1 MKRLMT
7 ILLGILF
14 VFWTN
19 IAFAIDIIPKD
30 TEQATLEVPTELTET
45 PEPDAMLIGMPNQ
58 YVEASFREW
67 EDGVMDP
74 KIFYAYM
81 KENEFLDDGKVW
93 ISWSSKASSMHGC
106 AADASISFTNPSDS
120 NIGVTLRI
128 AIFDAELLNNF
139 GTTFR
144 TRDEILKLSSKGYE
158 ALKNGIH
165 ITAAEKLVA
174 NNSAF
179 AGMTAEELCV
189 NPSELPKLLA
199 SKGFLGMTED
209 EIIELSIDKIA
220 RMNEIGQLTVAT
232 LGGYDPNTMYMEVA
246 KAGVIKPGYR
256 LKQIDLHTL
265 PGAICLPRGTYNA
278 IFVVNGF
285 DAWKSEMSDFFV
297 QLPLTLTI
305 REDLTEELQKE
316 YGVTLAK
323 KIK

>member
-1 MKRLMT
+1 MKRLMA
-7 ILLGILF
+7 ILLGIML
-14 VFWTN
+14 VFSAN
-19 IAFAIDIIPKD
+19 IAFAIDIVPKD
-30 TEQATLEVPTELTET
+30 GEQATLEVPTELTET
-45 PEPDAMLIGMPNQ
+45 PEPDATLVGMPNQ
-58 YVEASFREW
+58 RVEASFKEW

-74 KIFYAYM
+74 KIFYTYM
-81 KENEFLDDGKVW
+81 KENEFVDDGKVW
-93 ISWSSKASSMHGC
+93 ISWSNKAYSEHGC
-106 AADASISFTNPSDS
+106 ATNASIRFTNPSDS
-120 NIGVTLRI
+120 DIGVTLKI

-144 TRDEILKLSSKGYE
+144 TRDEVLELASKGLE

-165 ITAAEKLVA
+165 ITAAEKLVK

-189 NPSELPKLLA
+189 KPAELPKLLA
-199 SKGFLGMTED
+199 SKGFLGMTEE
-209 EIIELSIDKIA
+209 EIAELSIDKVA
-220 RMNEIGQLTVAT
+220 RLNEIGQLTVAT
-232 LGGYDPNTMYMEVA
+232 LGGYDPNTMYMEIA

-256 LKQIDLHTL
+256 LQQIDLHTL
-265 PGAICLPRGTYNA
+265 PGKVCLPKGTYNA

-285 DAWKSEMSDFFV
+285 DAWKSELSDFFV

-305 REDLTEELQKE
+305 REDLSEELQKE